1 MYHSYNKVRNGKFLV
16 KKCKEKKKDI
26 KVIDKA
32 FRRSEKCLTTK
43 LI

>member
-16 KKCKEKKKDI
+16 KCKEKKDI

-32 FRRSEKCLTTK
+32 SAEIRKMPYY
-43 LI
+43 

>member
-16 KKCKEKKKDI
+16 KNVKEKKDI

-32 FRRSEKCLTTK
+32 FAEIRKMPYY
-43 LI
+43 

>member
-16 KKCKEKKKDI
+16 KKNVKKKKDI

-32 FRRSEKCLTTK
+32 FAEIRKMPSY
-43 LI
+43 

>member
-16 KKCKEKKKDI
+16 KKCKKKKKDI

-32 FRRSEKCLTTK
+32 FSAIRKMSYY
-43 LI
+43 